1 MSKHHRRRLPGMR
14 AMGEPARWLD
24 RDALASHIC
33 VRVDAI
39 SRLQRAGRLP
49 EPSYHLGPRQPRWDR
64 AKVDT
69 ALSGGVA
76 STDPDTVFHAL
87 AAKIA
92 ARRSSRSQAPR

>member
-1 MSKHHRRRLPGMR
+1 M
-14 AMGEPARWLD
+14 AEPARWLD
-24 RDALASHIC
+24 RDALAAHIS

-49 EPSYHLGPRQPRWDR
+49 APSYHLGPRQPRWDR
-64 AKVDT
+64 SKVDA

-76 STDPDTVFHAL
+76 STDPRTAIHAL
-87 AAKIA
+87 AAQIA

>member
-1 MSKHHRRRLPGMR
+1 MSDALP
-14 AMGEPARWLD
+14 RWLD
-24 RDALASHIC
+24 RDALARHIC

-39 SRLQRAGRLP
+39 PRLQRAGRLP

-64 AKVDT
+64 DRVDA

-76 STDPDTVFHAL
+76 STDPGTAIHAL

-92 ARRSSRSQAPR
+92 RRAPRSQAPR